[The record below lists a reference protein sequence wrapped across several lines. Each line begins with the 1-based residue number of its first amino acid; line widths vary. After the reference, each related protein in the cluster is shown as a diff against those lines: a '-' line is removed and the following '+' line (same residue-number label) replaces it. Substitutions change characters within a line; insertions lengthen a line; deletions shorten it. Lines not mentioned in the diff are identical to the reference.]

1 MFWKKR
7 LENKMSKK
15 IKGSKNGIE
24 EINDSEETANIIFFK
39 NSPLKDEKKDIF
51 DFKIKSEAIEKAIE
65 NDANMISLIGD
76 YGTGKST
83 LTEILYERNKE
94 KYVQPVYI
102 NLWDCLSTVEGKDEK
117 TPVSYFTKSFLY
129 QLALGNKKHNHF
141 SRYINQRLSK
151 NYGKLSF
158 ALAKKETIGWIIG
171 VGISLVLFF
180 IFNDS
185 SFSES
190 IGKFM
195 LKDIQKLS
203 ELFWYRLLMLVCSIR
218 YVFLLLAGICVYN
231 ALKNNNILFSLW
243 DSQGKIEPTD
253 TDCFEVFEEIISNII
268 KNCKDKKQLI
278 IIEDL
283 DRSDNSRAVLSLLKE
298 IYRFNNLLS
307 KDDRKKIIFIISLKS
322 ETSLIDSTKEIGKN
336 SQKAQQ
342 IYSKIFDY
350 TVWVRPIHFT
360 NAKEIVKNL
369 LEDQISEEEVLKAIP
384 QLYWIMQGDNLTVR
398 EIKDRLN
405 ETYLLFQSL
414 SSRKDNSS
422 VELRKCACVVYLQRQ
437 YPDEFQNL
445 TSKETDLSD
454 LIEKI
459 SYEYNGDISKLKDS
473 DFDFILAKDILAKV
487 ITKECFKTEFRKMLE
502 ERNIENDYR
511 MYFYNYPAASYV
523 MNAKEKIVYDYITFD
538 NTAIPTND
546 LNEAIKITINNFN
559 GTVINK
565 ALDEI
570 KTVGNTY
577 GAAIFQN
584 ALLFGFA
591 LTHKQRYTLESFKVY
606 FQLKLNQ
613 TAYAD
618 LCNIIE
624 NRIFDRSEFTYSRT
638 QIIDWAVAIIL
649 DEYKKINKIDFI
661 NSTRSYILRSIK
673 EENIPLFTGLFIT
686 ANATPIVDIDLLNL
700 LKSPESL
707 FSCLDFKLINQN
719 NFKQYFDCI
728 CKIKFDNNYAKILV
742 KSIKQIP
749 NLASI
754 NEVERYL
761 LQIFVDNKIW
771 DSDLFT
777 LIYDGFTNKPEIILD
792 LVSKTNLE
800 SLTDDDY
807 IKINNLQTN
816 LIKDETLLKEL
827 EKRSLFMS
835 SIYSRVTNNIFENF
849 DFNSKDFLEA
859 LPTTA
864 QNIYSLNPDCFIE
877 LRKILIQNAN
887 LEHEAVYKLF
897 NNSYPFIS
905 ESELNLVKE
914 SKDFYWVIDFPNV
927 NIDNC
932 ILLSSQC
939 NKRNLS
945 GKSLFNFFDAIFLDN
960 APNSISDPNIIWKI
974 LENIDFEKNLFNT
987 LPLENQETLIN
998 YFDKTI
1004 ILSDNKNCI
1013 RFIKD
1018 IKTHIE
1024 KYDKFIQN
1032 SCSDDSELFEEY
1044 INLCKTI
1051 TSVPDYVIDFLISN
1065 KIETSYPKFIT
1076 DGFLKKKEYHL
1087 YILGK
1092 SSEEHNAFYETH
1104 IPISYYQECFLQND
1118 EYFELCKNNSKLVE
1132 NIYLNLKTY
1141 ENIKLNRL
1149 LCFGGYPQNFKLM
1162 KEILE
1167 LSDNEQ
1173 KRKYLMEIKKIATYA
1188 DSKKFCDEIT
1198 EQQYAELFRNDRD
1211 LYLHVLHILWTH
1223 DGDNVVKDL
1232 HYSFIQRMA
1241 RRHKINF
1248 K

>member
-1 MFWKKR
+1 MFGKTKSKTEKKTNNKNTKK
-7 LENKMSKK
+7 ENST
-15 IKGSKNGIE
+15 
-24 EINDSEETANIIFFK
+24 DIIFFK
-39 NSPLKDEKKDIF
+39 NSPIEDETSDVF
-51 DFKIKSEAIEKAIE
+51 DFSIKATAIEKAIE
-65 NDANMISLIGD
+65 NGANMIALIGD
-76 YGTGKST
+76 YGTGKSS
-83 LTEILYERNKE
+83 LTKILYKKNKE
-94 KYVQPVYI
+94 KYAEPIYI
-102 NLWDCLSTVEGKDEK
+102 NLWDSLTTIEGQDEK

-129 QLALGNKKHNHF
+129 QLALGNKNHNYF

-158 ALAKKETIGWIIG
+158 ALAKKGTLGWIITA
-171 VGISLVLFF
+171 GITVILFF
-180 IFNDS
+180 LFKDTLLPTTLSNLLLKENQTLDS
-185 SFSES
+185 F
-190 IGKFM
+190 
-195 LKDIQKLS
+195 
-203 ELFWYRLLMLVCSIR
+203 ELYKILQFVSSIR
-218 YVFLLLAGICVYN
+218 YIFLFITGLSLYKS
-231 ALKNNNILFSLW
+231 LKNNNILFSLW

-253 TDCFEVFEEIISNII
+253 TDCFEVFEEIITRLI
-268 KNCKDKKQLI
+268 KTNKKNQTKQLI
-278 IIEDL
+278 VVEDL
-283 DRSDNSRAVLSLLKE
+283 DRSNNANAVLSLLKE
-298 IYRFNNLLS
+298 LYRFNNLLS
-307 KDDRKKIIFIISLKS
+307 NEDQKQIIFIVSLKS
-322 ETSLIDSTKEIGKN
+322 ESSLIGDSNNIDN
-336 SQKAQQ
+336 DYQKAQQ
-342 IYSKIFDY
+342 LYSKIFDY
-350 TVWVRPIHFT
+350 TVWVRPIHFA
-360 NAKEIVKNL
+360 NAKEIIYTL
-369 LEDQISEEEVLKAIP
+369 LKDQIGKEETNKAISK
-384 QLYWIMQGDNLTVR
+384 LYWLMQGDNLTIR

-405 ETYLLFQSL
+405 ETYLLYQSL

-422 VELRKCACVVYLQRQ
+422 VDLRKCACVVYLQRQ
-437 YPDEFQNL
+437 YPDEFLNL
-445 TSKETDLSD
+445 TSMETNLSN

-459 SYEYNGDISKLKDS
+459 SYSYYGDITKVQDS
-473 DFDFILAKDILAKV
+473 EFDFILSKDKNGNTISNVNFIK
-487 ITKECFKTEFRKMLE
+487 EFRKLLE
-502 ERNIENDYR
+502 EKNIENDYR

-523 MNAKEKIVYDYITFD
+523 MNAREKLVYDFITFD
-538 NTAIPTND
+538 NTSIPIEE
-546 LNEAIKITINNFN
+546 LNEAIRITINNFN
-559 GTVINK
+559 GTVIKK

-570 KTVGNTY
+570 ENAGNTY

-584 ALLFGFA
+584 ELLFEFSSM
-591 LTHKQRYTLESFKVY
+591 HKRRYTLVSFKAY
-606 FQLKLNQ
+606 FQIRLHQ
-613 TAYAD
+613 TAFSD
-618 LCNIIE
+618 LCKIIE
-624 NRIFDRSEFTYSRT
+624 NELFENPEYCDYLT
-638 QIIDWAVAIIL
+638 QIIDLAVAIIL

-754 NEVERYL
+754 NEVEGYL

-877 LRKILIQNAN
+877 LRKILIQNVN

-1004 ILSDNKNCI
+1004 ILSDNK
-1013 RFIKD
+1013 D

-1092 SSEEHNAFYETH
+1092 SFEEHNAFYETH

-1149 LCFGGYPQNFKLM
+1149 LCFGGYPQNL
-1162 KEILE
+1162 
-1167 LSDNEQ
+1167 N
-1173 KRKYLMEIKKIATYA
+1173 
-1188 DSKKFCDEIT
+1188 
-1198 EQQYAELFRNDRD
+1198 
-1211 LYLHVLHILWTH
+1211 
-1223 DGDNVVKDL
+1223 
-1232 HYSFIQRMA
+1232 
-1241 RRHKINF
+1241 
-1248 K
+1248 

>member
-1 MFWKKR
+1 MFGKKKCNEVMKNDKTR
-7 LENKMSKK
+7 NTVKENKP
-15 IKGSKNGIE
+15 
-24 EINDSEETANIIFFK
+24 DIIFFK
-39 NSPLKDEKKDIF
+39 NSPIEDETSDVF
-51 DFKIKSEAIEKAIE
+51 DFRIKATAIEKAI
-65 NDANMISLIGD
+65 NNGANMIALIGD
-76 YGTGKST
+76 YGTGKSS
-83 LTEILYERNKE
+83 LTKILYNKNKE
-94 KYVQPVYI
+94 KYTEPIYI
-102 NLWDCLSTVEGKDEK
+102 NLWDTLTTIEGQDEQAH
-117 TPVSYFTKSFLY
+117 VSYFTKSFLY
-129 QLALGNKKHNHF
+129 QLALGNHDHTHF

-158 ALAKKETIGWIIG
+158 ALAKRGTLWW
-171 VGISLVLFF
+171 VFLLGISLVLFY
-180 IFNDS
+180 ILKETLLPDTIS
-185 SFSES
+185 
-190 IGKFM
+190 KFV

-203 ELFWYRLLMLVCSIR
+203 ELFWYRLIMLLSSIR
-218 YVFLLLAGICVYN
+218 YIFLLVAGISIYK

-253 TDCFEVFEEIISNII
+253 TDCFEVFEEIITNIA
-268 KNCKDKKQLI
+268 KKCSEKKQLI

-283 DRSDNSRAVLSLLKE
+283 DRSDNAKAVLSLLKE

-307 KDDRKKIIFIISLKS
+307 KKEQSQIVFIISLKS
-322 ETSLIDSTKEIGKN
+322 EASLIDASSDIGKDK
-336 SQKAQQ
+336 QKAQQ

-350 TVWVRPIHFT
+350 TVWVRPIHFA
-360 NAKEIVKNL
+360 NAKEIILSL
-369 LEDQISEEEVLKAIP
+369 LIDQLGEEQANKDIP
-384 QLYWIMQGDNLTVR
+384 KLYWLMQGDNITVR

-405 ETYLLFQSL
+405 ETYLLYQSL
-414 SSRKDNSS
+414 SSRRDNSS
-422 VELRKCACVVYLQRQ
+422 VDLRKCACVVYLQRQ
-437 YPDEFQNL
+437 YPDEFLNM
-445 TSKETDLSD
+445 TSKETALSN

-459 SYEYNGDISKLKDS
+459 AYSYSGDFTKIQDS
-473 DFDFILAKDILAKV
+473 DFDFILQKDENGESISKNNF
-487 ITKECFKTEFRKMLE
+487 IKEFKKLLE
-502 ERNIENDYR
+502 EKNIENDYR

-523 MNAKEKIVYDYITFD
+523 MNTKEKNVYDYITFD
-538 NTAIPTND
+538 NSNVQKNELD
-546 LNEAIKITINNFN
+546 EAIEITINMFN
-559 GTVINK
+559 GFVIVK
-565 ALDEI
+565 AMDEI
-570 KTVGNTY
+570 EAAGNTY

-584 ALLFGFA
+584 ALLFSFA

-606 FQLKLNQ
+606 FQQRLNQ

-624 NRIFDRSEFTYSRT
+624 NNIFDISDYTYART
-638 QIIDWAVAIIL
+638 QIIDWAIAIIL
-649 DEYKKINKIDFI
+649 DEYKRLNKNDFI
-661 NSTRSYILRSIK
+661 QNTRSYILRSLK
-673 EENIPLFTGLFIT
+673 EENIPLFRGLFIT
-686 ANATPIVDIDLLNL
+686 TSGTPIIEVEL
-700 LKSPESL
+700 LKQLQTPEAL
-707 FSCLDFKLINQN
+707 FSCLNFKLINQN

-728 CKIKFDNNYAKILV
+728 STIKFNNKYAESLV
-742 KSIKQIP
+742 KSVKQIP
-749 NLASI
+749 NLTSI
-754 NEVERYL
+754 PGIEEYL
-761 LQIFVDNKIW
+761 LQIFLNNKIW

-777 LIYDGFTNKPEIILD
+777 LIYDGYTNKPEIILD
-792 LVSKTNLE
+792 LVSKANLE
-800 SLTDDDY
+800 SLTDNDY

-827 EKRSLFMS
+827 EKRNLFMS

-849 DFNSKDFLEA
+849 DFNSKDFLES
-859 LPTTA
+859 LPTIA
-864 QNIYSLNPDCFIE
+864 QNIFSLNLDCFIE
-877 LRKILIQNAN
+877 LRKVLIQNAN
-887 LEHEAVYKLF
+887 LEHETVYKLF

-932 ILLSSQC
+932 ILLCSQC
-939 NKRNLS
+939 NKRNFS
-945 GKSLFNFFDAIFLDN
+945 GTSLFDFFNAIFLDN
-960 APNSISDPNIIWKI
+960 APNSISDINIIWKI
-974 LENIDFEKNLFNT
+974 LETIDFEKNLFNT
-987 LPLENQETLIN
+987 LPLENQETLITF
-998 YFDKTI
+998 FDKTI

-1032 SCSDDSELFEEY
+1032 SCSDDSELLEEY
-1044 INLCKTI
+1044 IDLCKTI

-1092 SSEEHNAFYETH
+1092 SFEEHNAFHEAN
-1104 IPISYYQECFLQND
+1104 IPISYYQECFFQND

-1141 ENIKLNRL
+1141 EKIKLNRL
-1149 LCFGGYPQNFKLM
+1149 LCFVGYPQNYKLI

-1173 KRKYLMEIKKIATYA
+1173 KRKYLMEIKEIATYA

-1223 DGDNVVKDL
+1223 DGDNYHVKDL
-1232 HYSFIQRMA
+1232 HISFIQKMA
-1241 RRHKINF
+1241 RRYNINHK
-1248 K
+1248 

>member
-1 MFWKKR
+1 MFRNKKCKDVKNDDTSEN
-7 LENKMSKK
+7 LVNENKS
-15 IKGSKNGIE
+15 
-24 EINDSEETANIIFFK
+24 NIIFFK
-39 NSPLKDEKKDIF
+39 NAPIEDETSDVF
-51 DFKIKSEAIEKAIE
+51 DFTIKASAIEKAI
-65 NDANMISLIGD
+65 DSGSNMIALIGD
-76 YGTGKST
+76 YGTGKSS
-83 LTEILYERNKE
+83 LTKILYNNNKE
-94 KYVQPVYI
+94 KYSEPIFI
-102 NLWDCLSTVEGKDEK
+102 NLWDCLSTIEGQDEK

-129 QLALGNKKHNHF
+129 QLALGNQNHNHF

-158 ALAKKETIGWIIG
+158 ALAKKGTLGWIIAA
-171 VGISLVLFF
+171 GITVILFF
-180 IFNDS
+180 IFKDTLLPTTLSNLLLKENQTLDS
-185 SFSES
+185 S
-190 IGKFM
+190 
-195 LKDIQKLS
+195 KLYKVLQFVS
-203 ELFWYRLLMLVCSIR
+203 SIR
-218 YVFLLLAGICVYN
+218 YLFLFITGLSLYKS
-231 ALKNNNILFSLW
+231 LKNNNILFSLW

-253 TDCFEVFEEIISNII
+253 TDCFEVFEEIITCSIKSN
-268 KNCKDKKQLI
+268 KKKQTKQLI
-278 IIEDL
+278 VVEDL
-283 DRSDNSRAVLSLLKE
+283 DRSNNANAVLSLLKE
-298 IYRFNNLLS
+298 LYRFNNLLS
-307 KDDRKKIIFIISLKS
+307 NEDRKKIVFIVSLKS
-322 ETSLIDSTKEIGKN
+322 EASLIDASSDIGRDK
-336 SQKAQQ
+336 QKAQQ

-350 TVWVRPIHFT
+350 TVWVRPIHFA
-360 NAKEIVKNL
+360 NAKEIILTL
-369 LEDQISEEEVLKAIP
+369 LIDQLGEEQANKDIP
-384 QLYWIMQGDNLTVR
+384 KLYWLMQGDNITVR

-405 ETYLLFQSL
+405 ETYLLYQSL
-414 SSRKDNSS
+414 SSRRDNSS
-422 VELRKCACVVYLQRQ
+422 VDLRKCACVVYLQRQ
-437 YPDEFQNL
+437 YPDEFLNM
-445 TSKETDLSD
+445 TSKETELSN

-459 SYEYNGDISKLKDS
+459 AYSYSGDFTKIQDS
-473 DFDFILAKDILAKV
+473 DFDFILQKDENGNSISKNNF
-487 ITKECFKTEFRKMLE
+487 IKEFKKLLE
-502 ERNIENDYR
+502 EKNIENDYR

-523 MNAKEKIVYDYITFD
+523 MNTKEKNVYDYITFD
-538 NTAIPTND
+538 NSNVQKNELD
-546 LNEAIKITINNFN
+546 EAIEITINMFN
-559 GTVINK
+559 GFVIVK
-565 ALDEI
+565 AMDEI
-570 KTVGNTY
+570 EAAGNTY

-584 ALLFGFA
+584 ALLFSFA

-606 FQLKLNQ
+606 FQQRLNQ
-613 TAYAD
+613 TAFAD

-624 NRIFDRSEFTYSRT
+624 NNIFDISDYTYART
-638 QIIDWAVAIIL
+638 QIIDWAIAIIL
-649 DEYKKINKIDFI
+649 DEYKRLNKNVFI
-661 NSTRSYILRSIK
+661 QNTRSYILRSLK

-686 ANATPIVDIDLLNL
+686 TNATPIVDIDLLNL

-754 NEVERYL
+754 NEVEGYL

-859 LPTTA
+859 LPTIA
-864 QNIYSLNPDCFIE
+864 QNIYSLNLDCFIE
-877 LRKILIQNAN
+877 LRKVLIQNAN
-887 LEHEAVYKLF
+887 LEHETVYKLF

-932 ILLSSQC
+932 ILLCSQC
-939 NKRNLS
+939 NKRNFS
-945 GKSLFNFFDAIFLDN
+945 GTSLFDFFDAIFLDN
-960 APNSISDPNIIWKI
+960 APNSISDINIIWKI
-974 LENIDFEKNLFNT
+974 LETIDFEKNLFNT
-987 LPLENQETLIN
+987 LSLENQETLITF
-998 YFDKTI
+998 FDKTI

-1032 SCSDDSELFEEY
+1032 SCSDDSELLEEY
-1044 INLCKTI
+1044 IDLCKTI

-1092 SSEEHNAFYETH
+1092 SFEEHNAFHEAN
-1104 IPISYYQECFLQND
+1104 IPISYYQECFFQND

-1141 ENIKLNRL
+1141 EKIKLNRL
-1149 LCFGGYPQNFKLM
+1149 LCFVGYPQNYKLI

-1167 LSDNEQ
+1167 LSDNKQ
-1173 KRKYLMEIKKIATYA
+1173 KRKYLMEIKEIATYA

-1223 DGDNVVKDL
+1223 DGDNYHVKDL
-1232 HYSFIQRMA
+1232 HISFIQKMA
-1241 RRHKINF
+1241 RRYNINHK
-1248 K
+1248 